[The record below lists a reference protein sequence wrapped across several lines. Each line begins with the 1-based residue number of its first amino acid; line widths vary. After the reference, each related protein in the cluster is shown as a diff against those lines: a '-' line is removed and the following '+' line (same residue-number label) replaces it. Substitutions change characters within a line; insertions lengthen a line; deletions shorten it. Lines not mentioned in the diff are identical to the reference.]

1 LKSIAFIPARL
12 ESKRLPNKILK
23 NLFGLPMI
31 EHVRRR
37 AVLSG
42 VFYKVYV
49 VTNNNTV
56 KKIVES
62 NGGNV
67 LLTKKKHLSGT
78 SRVSEIVK
86 KLKFNRAFII
96 FSDEPFITPEQMK
109 LFFKRVKNKKKIK
122 TWNAVTPIRRNE
134 EKSVQIV
141 KILVSKN
148 SLIKNFYRKTINQIN
163 KITAY
168 KSSGLFAFD
177 KKIIENY
184 GNLSIPQ
191 EEKNTSIEQF
201 RLLKNNIKL
210 GYVKI
215 PNIYPSINTPD
226 DMRNVIRL
234 VKKDKLQLLLIK
246 KTRAMSRK

>member
-1 LKSIAFIPARL
+1 
-12 ESKRLPNKILK
+12 
-23 NLFGLPMI
+23 MI

-49 VTNNNTV
+49 VTNNKTI

-86 KLKFNRAFII
+86 KLKFNRAFVI
-96 FSDEPFITPEQMK
+96 FSDEPFITPEQLK
-109 LFFKRVKNKKKIK
+109 LFFKKVKNKKKIK
-122 TWNAVTPIRRNE
+122 TWNAVTSIRRNE
-134 EKSVQIV
+134 EKSIQVV

-148 SLIKNFYRKTINQIN
+148 SLIKNFYRKKINQIN
-163 KITAY
+163 KIATY

-177 KKIIENY
+177 KKTIEKY

-215 PNIYPSINTPD
+215 RNIYPSINTPD
-226 DMRNVIRL
+226 DMKNVIRL

-246 KTRAMSRK
+246 KTQAMS

>member
-1 LKSIAFIPARL
+1 M
-12 ESKRLPNKILK
+12 PNKVLI

-49 VTNNNTV
+49 VTNNKTV

-86 KLKFNRAFII
+86 KLKFNRAFVI

-109 LFFKRVKNKKKIK
+109 LFFKKVKNKKKIK
-122 TWNAVTPIRRNE
+122 TWNAVTSIQKNE
-134 EKSVQIV
+134 EKSLQVV
-141 KILVSKN
+141 KIL
-148 SLIKNFYRKTINQIN
+148 LILNLRCC
-163 KITAY
+163 KI
-168 KSSGLFAFD
+168 
-177 KKIIENY
+177 
-184 GNLSIPQ
+184 
-191 EEKNTSIEQF
+191 
-201 RLLKNNIKL
+201 
-210 GYVKI
+210 
-215 PNIYPSINTPD
+215 
-226 DMRNVIRL
+226 
-234 VKKDKLQLLLIK
+234 
-246 KTRAMSRK
+246 

>member
-1 LKSIAFIPARL
+1 
-12 ESKRLPNKILK
+12 
-23 NLFGLPMI
+23 MI

-49 VTNNNTV
+49 VTNNKTI

-86 KLKFNRAFII
+86 KLKFNRAFVI
-96 FSDEPFITPEQMK
+96 FSDEPFITPEQLK
-109 LFFKRVKNKKKIK
+109 LFFKKVKNKKKIK
-122 TWNAVTPIRRNE
+122 TWNAVTSIRRNE
-134 EKSVQIV
+134 EKSIQVV

-148 SLIKNFYRKTINQIN
+148 SLIKNFYRKKINQIN
-163 KITAY
+163 KIATY

-177 KKIIENY
+177 KKTIEKY
-184 GNLSIPQ
+184 GNLSISQ

-215 PNIYPSINTPD
+215 RNIYPSINTPD
-226 DMRNVIRL
+226 DMKNVIRL

-246 KTRAMSRK
+246 KTQAMS

>member
-1 LKSIAFIPARL
+1 
-12 ESKRLPNKILK
+12 
-23 NLFGLPMI
+23 MI

-49 VTNNNTV
+49 VTNNKTI

-62 NGGNV
+62 SGGNV

-86 KLKFNRAFII
+86 KLKFNRAFVI

-109 LFFKRVKNKKKIK
+109 LFYKKVKNKKKIK
-122 TWNAVTPIRRNE
+122 TWNAVTSIRRNE
-134 EKSVQIV
+134 EKSMQVV

-148 SLIKNFYRKTINQIN
+148 SLIKNFYRKTRNQIN
-163 KITAY
+163 KIATY

-177 KKIIENY
+177 KKTIEKY

-215 PNIYPSINTPD
+215 RNIYPSINTPD

-246 KTRAMSRK
+246 KTQAMS

>member
-1 LKSIAFIPARL
+1 
-12 ESKRLPNKILK
+12 
-23 NLFGLPMI
+23 MI

-49 VTNNNTV
+49 VTNNKII

-62 NGGNV
+62 YGGNV

-86 KLKFNRAFII
+86 KLKFNRAFVI
-96 FSDEPFITPEQMK
+96 FSDEPFITPEQIK
-109 LFFKRVKNKKKIK
+109 LFYKKVKNKKKIK
-122 TWNAVTPIRRNE
+122 TWNAVTSIRRNE
-134 EKSVQIV
+134 EKSIQVV
-141 KILVSKN
+141 KILVNKN
-148 SLIKNFYRKTINQIN
+148 SLIKNFYRKTKNQIN
-163 KITAY
+163 KITTY

-177 KKIIENY
+177 KKTIEKY
-184 GNLSIPQ
+184 ENLSVPQ

-215 PNIYPSINTPD
+215 GNIYPSINTPD

-246 KTRAMSRK
+246 KTQAMS

>member
-1 LKSIAFIPARL
+1 
-12 ESKRLPNKILK
+12 
-23 NLFGLPMI
+23 MI

-42 VFYKVYV
+42 VFYKIYV
-49 VTNNNTV
+49 VTNNKTV

-86 KLKFNRAFII
+86 KLKFNRAFVI
-96 FSDEPFITPEQMK
+96 FSDEPFITPEQLK
-109 LFFKRVKNKKKIK
+109 LFFKKVKNKKKIK
-122 TWNAVTPIRRNE
+122 TWNAVTSIRRNE
-134 EKSVQIV
+134 EKSIQVV

-148 SLIKNFYRKTINQIN
+148 SLIKNFYRKKINQIN
-163 KITAY
+163 KIATY

-177 KKIIENY
+177 KKTIEKY

-215 PNIYPSINTPD
+215 RNIYPSINTPG
-226 DMRNVIRL
+226 DMRNVLRL
-234 VKKDKLQLLLIK
+234 VKKDKLQLQLIK
-246 KTRAMSRK
+246 KTKAMSRE

>member
-1 LKSIAFIPARL
+1 VKSLAFIPARL
-12 ESKRLPNKILK
+12 ESSRLPKKALK

-49 VTNNNTV
+49 VTNNKTI

-86 KLKFNRAFII
+86 KLKFNRAFVI
-96 FSDEPFITPEQMK
+96 FSDEPFITPEQIK
-109 LFFKRVKNKKKIK
+109 FFFKKVQNKKNIK
-122 TWNAVTPIRRNE
+122 TWNAVTPIQGNE
-134 EKSVQIV
+134 EKSKQIV
-141 KILVSKN
+141 KILVSN
-148 SLIKNFYRKTINQIN
+148 NYLIKNFYRTKKNQIN
-163 KITAY
+163 KIATY

-177 KKIIENY
+177 KKTIEKY
-184 GNLSIPQ
+184 ENLSIPQ

-215 PNIYPSINTPD
+215 RNIYPSINTFGE
-226 DMRNVIRL
+226 MRNILRL
-234 VKKDKLQLLLIK
+234 VKKDKTQLLIID
-246 KTRAMSRK
+246 KTQAMS

>member
-1 LKSIAFIPARL
+1 M
-12 ESKRLPNKILK
+12 PNKVLI

-42 VFYKVYV
+42 VFYKIYV
-49 VTNNNTV
+49 VTNNKTV

-86 KLKFNRAFII
+86 KLKFNRAFVI

-109 LFFKRVKNKKKIK
+109 LFFKKVKNKKKIK
-122 TWNAVTPIRRNE
+122 TWNAVTSIQKNE
-134 EKSVQIV
+134 EKSLQVV

-148 SLIKNFYRKTINQIN
+148 CLIKNFYRKARNKIN
-163 KITAY
+163 KIATY

-177 KKIIENY
+177 KKTIEKY

-215 PNIYPSINTPD
+215 RNIYPSINTPG
-226 DMRNVIRL
+226 DMRNVLRL
-234 VKKDKLQLLLIK
+234 VKKDKLQLQLIK
-246 KTRAMSRK
+246 KTKAMSRE

>member
-1 LKSIAFIPARL
+1 LKSIALIPARL

-49 VTNNNTV
+49 VTNNKII

-62 NGGNV
+62 YGGNV

-86 KLKFNRAFII
+86 KLKFNRAFVI
-96 FSDEPFITPEQMK
+96 FSDEPFITPEQIK
-109 LFFKRVKNKKKIK
+109 LFYKKVKNKKKIK
-122 TWNAVTPIRRNE
+122 TWNAVTSIRRNE
-134 EKSVQIV
+134 EKSIQVV
-141 KILVSKN
+141 KILVNKN
-148 SLIKNFYRKTINQIN
+148 SLIKNFYRKTKNQIN
-163 KITAY
+163 KITTY

-177 KKIIENY
+177 KKTIEKY
-184 GNLSIPQ
+184 ENLSVPQ

-215 PNIYPSINTPD
+215 GNIYPSINTPD

-246 KTRAMSRK
+246 KTQAMS